1 MYLIEFTKTADKT
14 IAKYKRS
21 NPSSYKKLLKLLDE
35 IIEHPREGTG
45 HPEPLKIGDNVT
57 FSRRI
62 TQKDRIIY
70 DIYDDVV
77 KVLILAVEG
86 HYTDK

>member
-1 MYLIEFTKTADKT
+1 M
-14 IAKYKRS
+14 
-21 NPSSYKKLLKLLDE
+21 DE

-45 HPEPLKIGDNVT
+45 HPEPLKIGNNVT